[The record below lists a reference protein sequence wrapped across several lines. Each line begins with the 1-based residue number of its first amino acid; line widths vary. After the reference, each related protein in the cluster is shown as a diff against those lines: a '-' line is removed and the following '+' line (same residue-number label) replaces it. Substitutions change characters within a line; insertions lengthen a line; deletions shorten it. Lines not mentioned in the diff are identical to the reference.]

1 MARAVKAMERVSR
14 EELKMLEE
22 EGEMEEEVTGVG
34 ENKEVLEQEVLSS
47 SLAVVPLLCLVC
59 LNLNL

>member
-22 EGEMEEEVTGVG
+22 EEEMEEEVTGVG
-34 ENKEVLEQEVLSS
+34 ENKEILEQGVLSS
-47 SLAVVPLLCLVC
+47 SLAEAPLLCFVC
-59 LNLNL
+59 LN